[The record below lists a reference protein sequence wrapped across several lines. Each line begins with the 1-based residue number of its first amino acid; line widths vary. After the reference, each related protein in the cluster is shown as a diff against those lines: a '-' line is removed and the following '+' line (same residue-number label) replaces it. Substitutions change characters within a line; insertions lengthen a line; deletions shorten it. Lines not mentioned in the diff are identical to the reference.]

1 MSTLNRQRG
10 LSIWELLFYS
20 VLIGIAALVIIKIFP
35 LYMEKFKVVKS
46 MKEISL
52 ALDARQID
60 EREIKVRLLKHFE
73 IEDVDRFERPDDLKK
88 VLTVTKNKDNANRT
102 MSMIYEIRA
111 PFVADLDLVLKV
123 NEQMGLPPYA
133 PL

>member
-1 MSTLNRQRG
+1 MNTLNRQRG

-20 VLIGIAALVIIKIFP
+20 VLIGIAALVIIKILP

-52 ALDARQID
+52 ALDARQIE

>member
-1 MSTLNRQRG
+1 MNTLTRQRG

-46 MKEISL
+46 MKEISV

-88 VLTVTKNKDNANRT
+88 VFTVTKNKDNANRT

-123 NEQMGLPPYA
+123 NKQMGLPPYT

>member
-1 MSTLNRQRG
+1 MSTLSRQRG

-20 VLIGIAALVIIKIFP
+20 VLIGIAALVIIKVFP

-46 MKEISL
+46 MKVIT
-52 ALDARQID
+52 AAIDARQID
-60 EREIKVRLLKHFE
+60 EFEIKNRLLKHFE
-73 IEDVDRFERPDDLKK
+73 IEDVDRFSTPDDLKK
-88 VLTVTKNKDNANRT
+88 VFKVTKNKENPNRT
-102 MSMIYEIRA
+102 MSMVYEIRA

-123 NEQMGLPPYA
+123 NEHMDLPPYA